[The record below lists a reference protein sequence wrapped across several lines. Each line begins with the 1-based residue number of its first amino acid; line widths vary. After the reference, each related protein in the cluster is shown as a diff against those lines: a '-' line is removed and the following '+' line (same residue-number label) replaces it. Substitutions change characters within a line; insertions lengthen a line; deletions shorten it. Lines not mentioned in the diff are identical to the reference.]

1 MDKVETTSC
10 YTYKVEMI
18 IQILAEDEPK
28 ANEQLEKNGGYVT
41 SRKVVLMDSVPL
53 FNGQAEVKDS

>member
-1 MDKVETTSC
+1 MSDKAEDTSC

-28 ANEQLEKNGGYVT
+28 AVEQLEKNGGYVT
-41 SRKVVLMDSVPL
+41 SRKVTLMDSVPL
-53 FNGQAEVKDS
+53 FNGVVKSEE